1 MRLTFHLFYPA
12 PTGHAVQ
19 LVSRDIATAAGADPA
34 AGLLMTSADGAH
46 WSLTVDVPTS
56 LMEADY
62 AYQSVDADG
71 QPSAEPWRPMRHVAF
86 DFPRATYTIHDRWQ
100 TVPDNSPLYTSAFT
114 RTRFARSEPQSPIKA
129 TYPRCLVLRVP
140 APRVGKD
147 EHVAIVGSCDSLGH
161 WDPAQAVRMSDTQF
175 PDWEVC
181 LDLDTLT
188 FPLEYKFIIRD
199 ASGQVRHWEDGYNR
213 TLEVNAEPREY
224 EIVTVTEEPIH
235 VNRPGWKGAGTV
247 IPVFS
252 LRSKAS
258 FGVGDLHDLRLLV
271 DWAAQTGQCV
281 VQVLPMNDTTAKHT
295 RRDSYPYS
303 AISVYALHPMYI
315 SLPDMGDLKDKRQMT
330 VFRRMQ
336 RQLNALPEMDY
347 ETVVKEKS
355 AYCRAYFRESGAK
368 VMRSAGYRR
377 FVRENR
383 AWLMPY
389 AAFCYYRDLHGT
401 ADFTRWGDDARYDAD
416 RVSSLFDAQWMKSG
430 EVGYHCFLQY
440 ILHTQFSDVANY
452 ARRRGVIL
460 KGDLPIGVNRASV
473 DAWADAPCFNPQQQ
487 AGAPPDDFS
496 VVGQNWGFPTYN
508 WEVMERDGFAWWK
521 ARLKKLSEYFDCFR
535 IDHILGFF
543 RIWEIPL
550 DYVRGLCGHFRPALP
565 FTADEIEAFG
575 LPFDGR
581 YTRPMIRREHLTGL
595 FCDEADELAARYLT
609 PIDDVHFAPNAL
621 CDTQRKIAA
630 LFQNADDDDHSRRL
644 RDALYSLTEEVL
656 FLEDPY
662 APGHYHPRISADRT
676 LRYRTLTEQERAAFD
691 RLYADFFFVRHHDF
705 WRDTALRRLR
715 PLTASTDMLVC
726 GEDLGMIPDSVHEVM
741 DRLRILSLE
750 LGRIS
755 KIYGV
760 EFTDLGRAPYLSVC
774 TTSTHDMSPL
784 RLWWQE
790 DTDRT
795 RRYLH
800 ALSAH
805 DSNPEDALPDH
816 SPATPNDAERMVRDH
831 LEAASILTILP
842 LQDWL
847 AMDGGLRAADPAR
860 ERINIPANP
869 AHYWRYRMH
878 LTLEALL
885 EAEAFNKKI
894 GAMLRESNRTDL

>member
-1 MRLTFHLFYPA
+1 MTLTFHLFYPA
-12 PTGHAVQ
+12 PTDHTVQ

-34 AGLLMTSADGAH
+34 AGLSMTSTDGAH
-46 WSLTVDVPTS
+46 WSLLLDVPTS
-56 LMEADY
+56 LLEADY
-62 AYQSVDADG
+62 AYQSLNADG
-71 QPSAEPWRPMRHVAF
+71 QPSAEPWRPMRHVSLDPPHAV
-86 DFPRATYTIHDRWQ
+86 YTLHDRWQ
-100 TVPDNSPLYTSAFT
+100 TIPDDSPLYTSAFT
-114 RTRFARSEPQSPIKA
+114 HAHFARQEPQPPTKA
-129 TYPRCLVLRVP
+129 THPRSLILRVP

-147 EHVAIVGSCDSLGH
+147 EHVAIVGSCDSLGN
-161 WDPAQAVRMSDTQF
+161 WDPTRAVRMSDAHF

-188 FPLEYKFIIRD
+188 LPFEYKFILRNTD
-199 ASGQVRHWEDGYNR
+199 GQHHQWEADFNR
-213 TLEVNAEPREY
+213 TWTGSTPRASEVV
-224 EIVTVTEEPIH
+224 IVSETPFH
-235 VNRPGWKGAGTV
+235 DARPSWKGAGTV

-252 LRSKAS
+252 LRSESS

-271 DWAAQTGQCV
+271 DWAAETGQCA
-281 VQVLPMNDTTAKHT
+281 VQVLPMNDTTAT
-295 RRDSYPYS
+295 RTHRDSYPYS

-315 SLPDMGDLKDKRQMT
+315 SLPDMGNLKDKQQMSL
-330 VFRRMQ
+330 FRRIQ

-347 ETVVKEKS
+347 EAVVKEKS

-368 VMRSAGYRR
+368 VLQSAGYRR

-389 AAFCYYRDLHGT
+389 AVFCYYRDLHGT
-401 ADFTRWGDDARYDAD
+401 IDFTRWGDDATYDAD
-416 RVSSLFDAQWMKSG
+416 RVRTLFDAQWETSG
-430 EVGYHCFLQY
+430 EVDYYCFLQY
-440 ILHTQFSDVANY
+440 ILHTQFSDVADY

-496 VVGQNWGFPTYN
+496 AVGQNWGFPTYN

-521 ARLKKLSEYFDCFR
+521 ARLSKLSEYFDCFR

-543 RIWEIPL
+543 RIWEVPL

-565 FTADEIEAFG
+565 LTPDEIESFG
-575 LPFDGR
+575 LPFDVR
-581 YTRPMIRREHLTGL
+581 YTRPMVRREHLAGL
-595 FCDEADELAARYLT
+595 FCDEADEWTARYLM
-609 PIDDVHFAPNAL
+609 PIDDVHLAPNAL
-621 CDTQRKIAA
+621 CDTQQKIAA
-630 LFQNADDDDHSRRL
+630 LFQNASDSRSWRL
-644 RDALYSLTEEVL
+644 RDALYGLTEEVL
-656 FLEDPY
+656 FVEDPY
-662 APGHYHPRISADRT
+662 APGHYHPRISAANT
-676 LRYRTLTEQERAAFD
+676 LRYRTLTDQERAAFD

-760 EFTDLGRAPYLSVC
+760 EFTDLRRAPYLSVC
-774 TTSTHDMSPL
+774 TTSTHDMAPL

-790 DTDRT
+790 DAERT
-795 RRYLH
+795 RRYLQ
-800 ALSAH
+800 ALSYPTH
-805 DSNPEDALPDH
+805 NENEE
-816 SPATPNDAERMVRDH
+816 ATPEAAECIVRDH
-831 LEAASILTILP
+831 LQAASILTILP

-847 AMDGGLRAADPAR
+847 AIDGSLRAPDPTR
-860 ERINIPANP
+860 ERINIPADP
-869 AHYWRYRMH
+869 DHYWRYRMH
-878 LTLEALL
+878 LTLEELL
-885 EAEAFNKKI
+885 GAEAFNKKI
-894 GAMLRESNRTDL
+894 GAMLRESNRTD